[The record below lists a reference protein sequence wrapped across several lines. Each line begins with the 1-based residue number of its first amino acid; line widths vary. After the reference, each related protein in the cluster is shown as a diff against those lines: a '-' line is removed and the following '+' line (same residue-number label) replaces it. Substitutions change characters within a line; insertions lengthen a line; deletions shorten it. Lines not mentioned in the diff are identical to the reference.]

1 MAVKGK
7 VLIVDDD
14 DTTLVMLK
22 VRLKKVD
29 GYQVELASN
38 GKQGVELAVEKNPN
52 LILLDWD
59 MPIMTGVEALKELQL
74 QRKTAEIPVIMLT
87 ARGKMADVE
96 MALALGA
103 VDYVTKPV
111 DFTELSR
118 KLDRYVAED

>member
-22 VRLKKVD
+22 VRLEKVD